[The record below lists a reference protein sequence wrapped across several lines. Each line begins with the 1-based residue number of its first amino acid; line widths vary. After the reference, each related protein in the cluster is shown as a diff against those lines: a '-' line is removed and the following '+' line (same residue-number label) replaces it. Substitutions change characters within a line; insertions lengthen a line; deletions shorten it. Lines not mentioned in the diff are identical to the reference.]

1 NGVEGGSEAAPLAAT
16 PVSDRLC
23 PTVSHPPGLEASP
36 TGRPPTAR
44 GSAVGS
50 PAVDP
55 GHDGHDLG
63 GGGLPTRAVRDGP
76 RVLRGLLRG
85 PQGPRHAPRG
95 VSEGAGPHPDAATP
109 RGGRGGAAGDPRPVR
124 PPALGRWLRADGLR
138 RFPHRGPA
146 HHGTGGPPR
155 PS

>member
-1 NGVEGGSEAAPLAAT
+1 MSSDKNCRCLAPAVLGRKASPFSGMMRGVTNLHSPRPRKNGVEGASEAAPLAAT

-85 PQGPRHAPRG
+85 PQAPRH
-95 VSEGAGPHPDAATP
+95 
-109 RGGRGGAAGDPRPVR
+109 DPRR
-124 PPALGRWLRADGLR
+124 
-138 RFPHRGPA
+138 
-146 HHGTGGPPR
+146 
-155 PS
+155 